1 MKFLDA
7 VKLAEMNS
15 HLIGKSTS
23 GGNIDEIII
32 YPTDPILYE
41 QFLQEYMST
50 LNPQNAIVEFIN
62 SDVQIGVV
70 IDKFLI
76 EEDNKFFRCDLS
88 HLEDE
93 LGVTW
98 GYDA

>member
-15 HLIGKSTS
+15 HLIGESTS
-23 GGNIDEIII
+23 GGRIDEIII

-41 QFLQEYMST
+41 QFLQEYLST
-50 LNPQNAIVEFIN
+50 RNPQNSIVEFIN
-62 SDVQIGVV
+62 SDVQVGVV

-76 EEDNKFFRCDLS
+76 EENGVFHPSDFLS
-88 HLEDE
+88 LEDK
-93 LGVTW
+93 LGVIW
-98 GYDA
+98 Y

>member
-23 GGNIDEIII
+23 GGRIDEIII

-50 LNPQNAIVEFIN
+50 RNPQNSIVEFIN
-62 SDVQIGVV
+62 SEVQVGVV

-76 EEDNKFFRCDLS
+76 EENGVFHHSDFLS
-88 HLEDE
+88 LEDK
-93 LGVTW
+93 LGVIW
-98 GYDA
+98 Y

>member
-23 GGNIDEIII
+23 GGRIDEIVI

-50 LNPQNAIVEFIN
+50 RNPQNSIVEFIN
-62 SDVQIGVV
+62 SDVQVGVV

-76 EEDNKFFRCDLS
+76 EENGVFHHSDFLS
-88 HLEDE
+88 LEDK
-93 LGVTW
+93 LGVIW
-98 GYDA
+98 Y

>member
-1 MKFLDA
+1 MKFSDA

-23 GGNIDEIII
+23 GGRIDEIVI

-50 LNPQNAIVEFIN
+50 RNPQNSIVEFIN
-62 SDVQIGVV
+62 YDVQVGVV

-76 EEDNKFFRCDLS
+76 EENGVFHHSDFLS
-88 HLEDE
+88 LEDK
-93 LGVTW
+93 LGVIW
-98 GYDA
+98 Y